1 MSGSTRYSTAMTY
14 KRPFKQATNPMAAF
28 GGIRYGR
35 YGIDSIVWSNMGE
48 TCPVMIYKRNELPTY
63 YWEPPP
69 AEVTSRA
76 TRRAIY
82 AIVAIVWVV
91 FLVVILIGVEL
102 R

>member
-1 MSGSTRYSTAMTY
+1 
-14 KRPFKQATNPMAAF
+14 
-28 GGIRYGR
+28 
-35 YGIDSIVWSNMGE
+35 MGE
-48 TCPVMIYKRNELPTY
+48 TCSVMIYKRNELPTY

>member
-1 MSGSTRYSTAMTY
+1 
-14 KRPFKQATNPMAAF
+14 
-28 GGIRYGR
+28 
-35 YGIDSIVWSNMGE
+35 
-48 TCPVMIYKRNELPTY
+48 MIYKRNELPTY
-63 YWEPPP
+63 DWEPPL

-91 FLVVILIGVEL
+91 FLVAVVIWVL

>member
-1 MSGSTRYSTAMTY
+1 
-14 KRPFKQATNPMAAF
+14 
-28 GGIRYGR
+28 
-35 YGIDSIVWSNMGE
+35 
-48 TCPVMIYKRNELPTY
+48 MIYKRNELSTY